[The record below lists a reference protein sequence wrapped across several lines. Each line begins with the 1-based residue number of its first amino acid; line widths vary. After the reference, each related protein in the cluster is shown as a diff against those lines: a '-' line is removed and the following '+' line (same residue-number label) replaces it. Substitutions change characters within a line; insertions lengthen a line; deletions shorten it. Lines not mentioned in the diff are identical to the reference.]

1 MEFKFQ
7 LEQHSM
13 TLLSLN
19 LLSQLSRER
28 GVAKL
33 ALCGGLEVVRRGCGA
48 RRLRRCGVGSG
59 DGSDLHIVSFEN

>member
-33 ALCGGLEVVRRGCGA
+33 ALCGGLEVA
-48 RRLRRCGVGSG
+48 RRRRAAIAAVLCW
-59 DGSDLHIVSFEN
+59 